1 MFACLS
7 FAHSLLCGLP
17 ALLFAAFLLCR
28 GAAAPL
34 WTCCEG
40 LRLRGVGQPFG
51 QGAELRLSSCDGKEA
66 GSLVEGPRNTKGWD
80 LVGMGFWWGKEGL
93 GFSSQPTSEGVSLQ
107 GHVGLA
113 PAGALG
119 YNSCEWLIPGGWRSG
134 ELLHSLPHRFS
145 TLLSLLLKEL
155 RGLPCLLPLSLPA
168 Y

>member
-1 MFACLS
+1 MHVCLLHTCFSAGCLLCFLLPSSSPGEQQLLSGPAAKACSSEELASPLGKALS
-7 FAHSLLCGLP
+7 FGSP
-17 ALLFAAFLLCR
+17 PVMERKR
-28 GAAAPL
+28 GAWWRAL
-34 WTCCEG
+34 GTQ
-40 LRLRGVGQPFG
+40 R
-51 QGAELRLSSCDGKEA
+51 DGI
-66 GSLVEGPRNTKGWD
+66 
-80 LVGMGFWWGKEGL
+80 WWGWGFDGEGRGL
-93 GFSSQPTSEGVSLQ
+93 VFSSQPTSEGVSLQ

>member
-28 GAAAPL
+28 GAAASL

-51 QGAELRLSSCDGKEA
+51 QGAGLWLSSCDGKEA

-119 YNSCEWLIPGGWRSG
+119 YNSCEWQLEVWRASSQPSPQIQHPTKPFAEGATWLAMSPSSIPAC
-134 ELLHSLPHRFS
+134 
-145 TLLSLLLKEL
+145 LLSL
-155 RGLPCLLPLSLPA
+155 
-168 Y
+168 